1 MGKSELMRL
10 EGRSVE
16 TNLIIESLIV
26 LESKDMNRSRI
37 ELNCVIVDSGVIVDG
52 IDNENGVNKRS
63 KAKSGRTGVLNGN
76 IELSSMNNAVMN
88 SPSVDNNVIVVRV
101 NEESNISVMGENG
114 ESNIIPV
121 ILNEDSNISVLR
133 VNEMKGVLDEWKVI
147 SIEGESVNG
156 VRNGEG
162 CMMMS
167 CKGEEYRLKVNW
179 KNGLREG
186 RGILMNKKNV
196 IVGEMNFV
204 NDKVNGRV
212 LFRYENGLIRSEG
225 EALNDRYEG
234 EYREYDEEGNE
245 VFRGVIRNGNK
256 IELLLKREGMNGYWK
271 KMNEEKEIEWIS
283 EYDSNRIK
291 RSGDCFVFENGLMV
305 RESIFDND
313 EEKEL
318 IREWKNG
325 LMNEYEKGVRVY
337 EGEWK
342 GSIEEGFVREGKGRE
357 LNKRGKIVWEGE
369 YENGKRMKEVSGWD
383 NKSWNRNVFEL
394 MILIVT
400 GMILSVSNCVIPLL
414 SHWSLLLYLLMGG
427 LGIWFTYC
435 GRVMCMNDKPNW
447 LRVLRMIVLSVML
460 NYSMMILLSLGFVCE
475 IAINLYGMILGIDS
489 CLLYT
494 FSEPT
499 RH

>member
-16 TNLIIESLIV
+16 PNLIIESLIV
-26 LESKDMNRSRI
+26 LESKDMNRSGI
-37 ELNCVIVDSGVIVDG
+37 ELNCVIVGSGVIVDG

-63 KAKSGRTGVLNGN
+63 KAKSGRMGVLNGN
-76 IELSSMNNAVMN
+76 IELSSMNNAVVT

-369 YENGKRMKEVSGWD
+369 YVNGKRLREKKKQSCCNALCFIHSVAIFTDLGAIFILFGIICDIPIGAVYITSDID
-383 NKSWNRNVFEL
+383 NVALFPPT
-394 MILIVT
+394 IL
-400 GMILSVSNCVIPLL
+400 
-414 SHWSLLLYLLMGG
+414 
-427 LGIWFTYC
+427 
-435 GRVMCMNDKPNW
+435 
-447 LRVLRMIVLSVML
+447 
-460 NYSMMILLSLGFVCE
+460 
-475 IAINLYGMILGIDS
+475 
-489 CLLYT
+489 
-494 FSEPT
+494 
-499 RH
+499 

>member
-1 MGKSELMRL
+1 M
-10 EGRSVE
+10 
-16 TNLIIESLIV
+16 
-26 LESKDMNRSRI
+26 
-37 ELNCVIVDSGVIVDG
+37 
-52 IDNENGVNKRS
+52 
-63 KAKSGRTGVLNGN
+63 
-76 IELSSMNNAVMN
+76 
-88 SPSVDNNVIVVRV
+88 
-101 NEESNISVMGENG
+101 MGENG

-121 ILNEDSNISVLR
+121 ILNEDSNISVLRVNEDSNISVVR

-234 EYREYDEEGNE
+234 EYGEYDEEGNE

-325 LMNEYEKGVRVY
+325 LMNEYKKGVRVY

-357 LNKRGKIVWEGE
+357 LNKRGKIVWEGV
-369 YENGKRMKEVSGWD
+369 YVNGKRMKEVSGWD
-383 NKSWNRNVFEL
+383 NKNWNRNVFEL

-400 GMILSVSNCVIPLL
+400 GMILSVSNCVIPWLG
-414 SHWSLLLYLLMGG
+414 HWSLLLYLLMGG

-435 GRVMCMNDKPNW
+435 GRVIIGIDDKP
-447 LRVLRMIVLSVML
+447 VKSVKD
-460 NYSMMILLSLGFVCE
+460 
-475 IAINLYGMILGIDS
+475 DS
-489 CLLYT
+489 IISNVKL
-494 FSEPT
+494 
-499 RH
+499 

>member
-26 LESKDMNRSRI
+26 LESKDMNRSGI

-234 EYREYDEEGNE
+234 EYGEYDEEGNE

-369 YENGKRMKEVSGWD
+369 YENGKRLREKKKQSCCNALCFSRADAIFTDLMAIFTHFGIICDIPIGAVYITSDID
-383 NKSWNRNVFEL
+383 NVATCFSHHS
-394 MILIVT
+394 MIIIKVDLIR
-400 GMILSVSNCVIPLL
+400 
-414 SHWSLLLYLLMGG
+414 SLNAQFY
-427 LGIWFTYC
+427 W
-435 GRVMCMNDKPNW
+435 V
-447 LRVLRMIVLSVML
+447 
-460 NYSMMILLSLGFVCE
+460 VCFNNIQFIE
-475 IAINLYGMILGIDS
+475 
-489 CLLYT
+489 
-494 FSEPT
+494 
-499 RH
+499 

>member
-234 EYREYDEEGNE
+234 EYGEYDEEGNE

-256 IELLLKREGMNGYWK
+256 IELLLKRDGMNGYWK

-291 RSGDCFVFENGLMV
+291 RSCDCFVFENGLMV

-337 EGEWK
+337 EGEWR
-342 GSIEEGFVREGKGRE
+342 GS
-357 LNKRGKIVWEGE
+357 
-369 YENGKRMKEVSGWD
+369 
-383 NKSWNRNVFEL
+383 
-394 MILIVT
+394 
-400 GMILSVSNCVIPLL
+400 
-414 SHWSLLLYLLMGG
+414 
-427 LGIWFTYC
+427 
-435 GRVMCMNDKPNW
+435 
-447 LRVLRMIVLSVML
+447 
-460 NYSMMILLSLGFVCE
+460 LSL
-475 IAINLYGMILGIDS
+475 IHI
-489 CLLYT
+489 
-494 FSEPT
+494 
-499 RH
+499 